1 MKVHLTGTFLA
12 KVDCVSWH
20 YDTGNCCNR
29 SNDDAQTT
37 LSRLVADGQT
47 LTPDTLNLPSAAEEV
62 GSAIFGDTF
71 FDGAGHVVVDGI
83 LSVGQKVPCIGA
95 IFSIL
100 KDLKENLHQHIEA
113 EEECRRLSVW
123 CTGMIATIG
132 HLGREATID
141 KATNDLLRAA
151 IPPLLDLK
159 KLVMARRD
167 ASSGYLNTMINFWT
181 GSEYLRRSSLAQQ
194 RVKSAIEALSLR
206 VQFNTQ
212 IDVQRM
218 LKKCENLPAMD
229 KKLDAMDSKLDRIQE
244 GQQQLLEATRAKAAK
259 QTVREKTK
267 ERKRTNMDK
276 YNIASSNIRI
286 DAEPFASGANASVYK
301 AKWQGIV
308 VAVKATNLGGLPLHA
323 REDATERFLAETDIL
338 VGFRHPNIL
347 NVYGVI
353 TDNLLCFQHVLEFAD
368 AGDLSDFLGLSS
380 DALPAIVQ
388 LDLSAQIARGMC
400 ACHEHRVAHRDLKS
414 LNVLTSHCSV
424 DAHPSGRIAKIA
436 DFGASKDVSATTG
449 TASNIGT
456 PAWTAPEIL
465 EMKEGADIFSADVYS
480 YGVTVFEI
488 ASRQLPWNGLQ
499 PMQILMKVCMQNER
513 VEMPASAPPVLV
525 QVANACL
532 EKQPSKRPTFEKIQ
546 DILDTA
552 CETEMSV
559 TRTDSVPTEFL

>member
-1 MKVHLTGTFLA
+1 M
-12 KVDCVSWH
+12 
-20 YDTGNCCNR
+20 
-29 SNDDAQTT
+29 
-37 LSRLVADGQT
+37 
-47 LTPDTLNLPSAAEEV
+47 
-62 GSAIFGDTF
+62 
-71 FDGAGHVVVDGI
+71 
-83 LSVGQKVPCIGA
+83 
-95 IFSIL
+95 
-100 KDLKENLHQHIEA
+100 
-113 EEECRRLSVW
+113 
-123 CTGMIATIG
+123 
-132 HLGREATID
+132 
-141 KATNDLLRAA
+141 
-151 IPPLLDLK
+151 
-159 KLVMARRD
+159 
-167 ASSGYLNTMINFWT
+167 
-181 GSEYLRRSSLAQQ
+181 
-194 RVKSAIEALSLR
+194 
-206 VQFNTQ
+206 
-212 IDVQRM
+212 
-218 LKKCENLPAMD
+218 
-229 KKLDAMDSKLDRIQE
+229 
-244 GQQQLLEATRAKAAK
+244 
-259 QTVREKTK
+259 
-267 ERKRTNMDK
+267 
-276 YNIASSNIRI
+276 
-286 DAEPFASGANASVYK
+286 
-301 AKWQGIV
+301 
-308 VAVKATNLGGLPLHA
+308 
-323 REDATERFLAETDIL
+323 
-338 VGFRHPNIL
+338 
-347 NVYGVI
+347 I
-353 TDNLLCFQHVLEFAD
+353 TDNLLCFQHVLKFAD

-424 DAHPSGRIAKIA
+424 DAHPSCRIAKIA

-480 YGVTVFEI
+480 YGVTLFEI